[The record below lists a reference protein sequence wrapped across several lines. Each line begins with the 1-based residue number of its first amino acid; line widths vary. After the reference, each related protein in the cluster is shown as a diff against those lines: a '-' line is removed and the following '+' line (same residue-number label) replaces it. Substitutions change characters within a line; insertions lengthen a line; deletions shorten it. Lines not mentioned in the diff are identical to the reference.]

1 MEKERRSDDDI
12 SEMDYVS
19 RRMVLV
25 GSSSPS
31 RSLPVSSSP
40 SDTVCV
46 GLNGGSNHIV
56 HTVTKFDTLAGVAI
70 KYGVEVADIKRLNGL
85 VTDLQMFALKTL
97 LIPLPGRH
105 PPSPSLCNGHDTP
118 QWPSSS
124 EQTPS
129 NRRHSD
135 IFDSFQSLKLTSSS
149 DRKVSP
155 GMSSLQGF
163 YNSRQPDQKSAKYL
177 EDGSFSAPSTNSLS
191 HHRKSKSVA
200 TGLMYASSLQD
211 PLLCQ
216 ESENSSDKWINKL
229 LRRRQKSE
237 ADFTSSPPE
246 KLLKEENSGIS
257 AISSRGLALRPKS
270 TTRIVDSET
279 GGQNPFPMNLGD
291 PLPSESASG
300 VRKSSSTSSLQDSD
314 SGALSSLWP
323 TSKWSLKADFQALS
337 MPMFDGLPKPTN
349 RKNKAAL
356 D

>member
-1 MEKERRSDDDI
+1 MVNYSITFRS
-12 SEMDYVS
+12 
-19 RRMVLV
+19 
-25 GSSSPS
+25 
-31 RSLPVSSSP
+31 
-40 SDTVCV
+40 
-46 GLNGGSNHIV
+46 
-56 HTVTKFDTLAGVAI
+56 
-70 KYGVEVADIKRLNGL
+70 
-85 VTDLQMFALKTL
+85 
-97 LIPLPGRH
+97 
-105 PPSPSLCNGHDTP
+105 
-118 QWPSSS
+118 SSS

-129 NRRHSD
+129 SRRHSD

-149 DRKVSP
+149 EKNASP
-155 GMSSLQGF
+155 GMSSLHGF
-163 YNSRQPDQKSAKYL
+163 YNSRQSDQISASEMAMYQNRGAKYL

-200 TGLMYASSLQD
+200 NGLMYTSSLQD

-216 ESENSSDKWINKL
+216 ESENSSDKWINKM

-270 TTRIVDSET
+270 TTRIVSGMDGET
-279 GGQNPFPMNLGD
+279 GGQTPFPLNLGE